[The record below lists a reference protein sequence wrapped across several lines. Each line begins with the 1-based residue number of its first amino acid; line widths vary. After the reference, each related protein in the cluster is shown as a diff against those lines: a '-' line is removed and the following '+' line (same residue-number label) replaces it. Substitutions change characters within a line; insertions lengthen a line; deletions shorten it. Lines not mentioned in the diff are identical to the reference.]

1 MKHVLAHSKLES
13 TNEPLLFPAQA
24 KELWPTC
31 VDLCCA
37 VDMCNI
43 EQPKAA
49 PLSTT
54 PPPTGT
60 DAAGATRNQEQVALN
75 GGALAGSADG
85 DNGGANIG
93 AEFWEG
99 GKERSV
105 MDKYSRF
112 RKAVASMGLE
122 RAWEMAPLARV
133 SVVLVVFRC
142 TDVLLLPPL
151 NSPLS
156 MRVHPL
162 LYSLLAV
169 IRRDALLAP
178 SF

>member
-1 MKHVLAHSKLES
+1 MFLAHSKLES

-37 VDMCNI
+37 VDMSNI
-43 EQPKAA
+43 EQPKPA
-49 PLSTT
+49 PSSTT

-60 DAAGATRNQEQVALN
+60 DAAGATRHQEQAEFD
-75 GGALAGSADG
+75 GGALAGSADV
-85 DNGGANIG
+85 DDGGANTD

-105 MDKYSRF
+105 MDKYGAF

-122 RAWEMAPLARV
+122 RAWDMAPLARV
-133 SVVLVVFRC
+133 SEVLVNV
-142 TDVLLLPPL
+142 
-151 NSPLS
+151 
-156 MRVHPL
+156 
-162 LYSLLAV
+162 SLC
-169 IRRDALLAP
+169 
-178 SF
+178 